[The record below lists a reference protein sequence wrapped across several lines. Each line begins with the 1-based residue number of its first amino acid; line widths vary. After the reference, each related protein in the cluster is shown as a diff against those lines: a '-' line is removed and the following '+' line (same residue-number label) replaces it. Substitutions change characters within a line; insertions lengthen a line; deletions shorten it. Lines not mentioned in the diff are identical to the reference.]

1 MKLPIIIHVLFLLY
15 LLTEQNDAEAF
26 RNSKKVSIC
35 MDWCHQIDLFAL
47 ACFKPFFKLQILQ
60 PALFSSPL
68 CN

>member
-35 MDWCHQIDLFAL
+35 MDWCHQIDLFGL
-47 ACFKPFFKLQILQ
+47 A
-60 PALFSSPL
+60 
-68 CN
+68 